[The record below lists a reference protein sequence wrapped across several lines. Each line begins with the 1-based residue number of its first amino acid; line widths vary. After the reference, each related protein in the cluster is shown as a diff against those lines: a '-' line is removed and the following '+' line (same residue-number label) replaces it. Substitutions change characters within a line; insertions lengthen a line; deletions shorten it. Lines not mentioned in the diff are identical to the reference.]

1 MKEKHSGK
9 LKILLVFSVL
19 FLAIV
24 ILLAL
29 IFFEGKKTYTVRFE
43 LDGGTLLGGS
53 LEQRITQG
61 QDAVPPQV
69 VKDGAFLRGWSTSY
83 KRVTKDLVIEAVWE
97 YETTPGIIYT
107 DSENQ
112 NFTEILGSFPHLRGE
127 VYLGAYHD
135 EKKVLGIRDQAFA
148 NQTEITKFYL
158 LDGLLSIGAE
168 AFWNCTSLTE
178 IEIPE
183 TVLYLGFGAFRDC
196 DALETLTLNEGLL
209 RIEGYAF
216 ANCTALTEVVLPDG
230 LTTLSAGAFAG
241 CTALTEV
248 FLPDTVTTIEADVF
262 AGCEN
267 LVIKTTL
274 PQEQW
279 PEGWV
284 DGWFG
289 NATVEIVEPEE
300 DEEAEDGDKDPEEDE
315 TTKEDEEDNKN
326 NGGN

>member
-1 MKEKHSGK
+1 MKEHHSGK
-9 LKILLVFSVL
+9 LRILLVFTVL

-83 KRVTKDLVIEAVWE
+83 RRVTKDLVIEAVWE

-112 NFTEILGSFPHLRGE
+112 NFTEIAGSFPYLRGE
-127 VYLGAYHD
+127 VYLGAYHN

-158 LDGLLSIGAE
+158 LDGLLSIGNE

-183 TVLYLGFGAFRDC
+183 TVLYLGFGAFRGC

-209 RIEGYAF
+209 RIESYAF
-216 ANCTALTEVVLPDG
+216 ADCG
-230 LTTLSAGAFAG
+230 
-241 CTALTEV
+241 ALTEV
-248 FLPDTVTTIEADVF
+248 FLPESVTTIDANAF
-262 AGCEN
+262 AGCTN
-267 LVIKTTL
+267 LVIKTTI
-274 PQEQW
+274 PQEEW
-279 PEGWV
+279 PEGWA

-289 NATVEIVEPEE
+289 DATVEFVEIVEDEN
-300 DEEAEDGDKDPEEDE
+300 EEADSEN
-315 TTKEDEEDNKN
+315 NKN
-326 NGGN
+326 NKNNKEDGGR